1 MKEGD
6 TDLPF
11 VPIWCAQIQI
21 SSEIGV
27 GESDMSVLLFNKT
40 ACSSLWQAGKN
51 GINLEGMGRQGQANW
66 AHYWD
71 DKDLSVQQ
79 SWR

>member
-1 MKEGD
+1 MKEVD
-6 TDLPF
+6 KDLPF

-40 ACSSLWQAGKN
+40 ACSSL
-51 GINLEGMGRQGQANW
+51 
-66 AHYWD
+66 
-71 DKDLSVQQ
+71 
-79 SWR
+79 